1 MRSSRSSARLSVIF
15 DDERLVGHA
24 GLLLASTLGE
34 RLGLGALFA
43 EHLSLEQHGAHV
55 ADNALSVVHGLLA
68 GADHIDDLDVLRA
81 GGTTAVLGHRAV
93 APSTLGSF
101 LRAITVGHVRQLDQ
115 VSGALLTR
123 AWGTGRG
130 GSPVVVDI
138 DSTVCETYGLM
149 KEGARKV
156 LRTGHRGYHPILV
169 ATEDGEVVHARLR
182 RGRTNDGSGAARFV
196 GEALAPLRRAGA
208 RGVVLR
214 ADSGFYQRD
223 VVEACRRRGAGFS
236 IGARMQKG
244 MAQAISAIPEE
255 AWVPI
260 DYPYGEGAAVA
271 ELAWQAFA
279 DNRHGRQTGGIEVR
293 LVVRRV
299 PPSPGIQAPLFPT
312 FSYHPFI
319 TDQAGDLA
327 TVDQFHRRHARV
339 ENVIKDLKGAAG
351 LEHLPSGR
359 FGANAA
365 WLVFATIAHNLACWV
380 GRFGMGEGHRMM
392 KTLRRRVLAVPGRI
406 TRSGRRRTLH
416 LPAHWPW
423 ASELLCALERLGA
436 LPLVTWTARRSSPA
450 PGGQARS
457 PPERWS
463 PHVRTPDNGR
473 SATGRLDRP
482 LSTRASAGSVDLG
495 SGEGAVVTGRRSGV
509 AARRRSPSAAH
520 VTRRRGRRRS
530 SVAPSGRG
538 GHLVGAGAR
547 EQLDLGTPHRRDRLA
562 ERMAERLAKD
572 DALPVALERIGQARR
587 QPGHGGGR
595 ASDWPPAGGTPWG
608 GGDIASLRAFAP
620 LIPQTGW

>member
-15 DDERLVGHA
+15 DDERSVDHA

-43 EHLSLEQHGAHV
+43 EHLGLDRHGAHV
-55 ADNALSVVHGLLA
+55 ADKALTVVHGLLA
-68 GADHIDDLDVLRA
+68 GADCIDDLDLLRA

-93 APSTLGSF
+93 APSTVGSF
-101 LRAITVGHVRQLDQ
+101 LRAITVGHVRQLDR

-130 GSPVVVDI
+130 GGRVVVDI

-156 LRTGHRGYHPILV
+156 LRTGHRGYHPILA

-196 GEALAPLRRAGA
+196 GETLGRLSRAGA
-208 RGVVLR
+208 SAVVLR

-223 VVEACRRRGAGFS
+223 VIEACRRRGAGFS

-244 MAQAISAIPEE
+244 MAQAISAIPEA

-271 ELAWQAFA
+271 ELAWRSFGV
-279 DNRHGRQTGGIEVR
+279 DRRGNDIEGIEVR

-319 TDQAGDLA
+319 TDQAGDLV
-327 TVDQFHRRHARV
+327 TVDKFHREHARV
-339 ENVIKDLKGAAG
+339 ENVIKDLKDAAG

-359 FGANAA
+359 FGANGA
-365 WLVFATIAHNLACWV
+365 WLVFATIAHNLARWV
-380 GRFGMGEGHRMM
+380 GRFGIGEGHRMM
-392 KTLRRRVLAVPGRI
+392 KTLRRRALAVPGRI

-423 ASELLCALERLGA
+423 ADEFLRALGRLRA
-436 LPLVTWTARRSSPA
+436 LPLVT
-450 PGGQARS
+450 
-457 PPERWS
+457 
-463 PHVRTPDNGR
+463 
-473 SATGRLDRP
+473 
-482 LSTRASAGSVDLG
+482 
-495 SGEGAVVTGRRSGV
+495 
-509 AARRRSPSAAH
+509 
-520 VTRRRGRRRS
+520 
-530 SVAPSGRG
+530 
-538 GHLVGAGAR
+538 
-547 EQLDLGTPHRRDRLA
+547 
-562 ERMAERLAKD
+562 
-572 DALPVALERIGQARR
+572 
-587 QPGHGGGR
+587 
-595 ASDWPPAGGTPWG
+595 
-608 GGDIASLRAFAP
+608 
-620 LIPQTGW
+620 